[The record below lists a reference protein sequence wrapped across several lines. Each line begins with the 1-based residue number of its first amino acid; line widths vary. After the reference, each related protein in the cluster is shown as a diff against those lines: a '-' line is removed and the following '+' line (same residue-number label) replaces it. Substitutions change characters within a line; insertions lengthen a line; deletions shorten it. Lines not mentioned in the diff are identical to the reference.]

1 MNSPV
6 VKIENE
12 EGSEIKIYM
21 KDSNK
26 IYTCKKVFFSVP
38 IAVIKQIEITRI
50 SPAKKL
56 IFDNQEKGI
65 VHRIY
70 FVFENA
76 FWRNDFSGYGSFGSS
91 FPFN

>member
-12 EGSEIKIYM
+12 EGNQIKIYM

-38 IAVIKQIEITRI
+38 IAVIKQI
-50 SPAKKL
+50 
-56 IFDNQEKGI
+56 
-65 VHRIY
+65 
-70 FVFENA
+70 
-76 FWRNDFSGYGSFGSS
+76 
-91 FPFN
+91 